1 MIFGL
6 PAPNPVSSISRISV
20 WLAGLGPS
28 WLHLPPQKSILTV
41 PVIPPNSPTL
51 TGKGQC
57 RGVKGVCSAAD
68 SKRAYSLSW
77 DGQGLDPGLTQE
89 KLLPDREGGGGM
101 GTGGWALWG
110 GALTNQGVP
119 AEGSPDSCPDFLCG
133 FGVGLFRIRKHT
145 QRGLQKGQHCSGL
158 GSSRRLVGQPLEAC

>member
-1 MIFGL
+1 MQ
-6 PAPNPVSSISRISV
+6 RHERSV
-20 WLAGLGPS
+20 FCCGF
-28 WLHLPPQKSILTV
+28 QKSL
-41 PVIPPNSPTL
+41 
-51 TGKGQC
+51 
-57 RGVKGVCSAAD
+57 
-68 SKRAYSLSW
+68 YSLSR

-89 KLLPDREGGGGM
+89 KLLLDREGGGGM

-145 QRGLQKGQHCSGL
+145 QRGLQKGQHCSRL
-158 GSSRRLVGQPLEAC
+158 GSSR